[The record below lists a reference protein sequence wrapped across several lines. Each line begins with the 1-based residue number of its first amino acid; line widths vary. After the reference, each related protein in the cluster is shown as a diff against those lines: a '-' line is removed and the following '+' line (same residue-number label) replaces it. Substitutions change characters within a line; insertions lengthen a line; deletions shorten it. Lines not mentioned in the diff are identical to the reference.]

1 MTHASTTRAALRAA
15 TTLALLVLASSLGG
29 CMRPRPV
36 GHFGENA
43 FYLSRAHYRVRY
55 LEGRALAPGDWRLSS
70 YEFDGDG
77 RPIRARHDSRFWTT
91 YDQSEL
97 LGASRRRLVVAE
109 RFDLFFEHEDGR
121 SVMWARTIPI
131 RKLWDREPAWRLLRA
146 GVFGLDGRG
155 GPVPDLFGVS
165 PSERRALGGEPEVRP
180 ARVDGQR
187 THAYTFDLL
196 RGEGSATARLWRV
209 TVVGLRTFRPTWAI
223 GRRRLD
229 SLIVLGYATPPDAH
243 EEHRPAFEGLV
254 RRVDL
259 RR

>member
-1 MTHASTTRAALRAA
+1 MTHRSTLRAA
-15 TTLALLVLASSLGG
+15 TALALLALASGAAG

-43 FYLSRAHYRVRY
+43 FYLSRAHYRIRY
-55 LEGRALAPGDWRLSS
+55 LDGRALAPSDWRLTS
-70 YEFDGDG
+70 YELDDDG
-77 RPIRARHDSRFWTT
+77 RPVGARQDARFWTT
-91 YDQSEL
+91 YDQAEL
-97 LGASRRRLVVAE
+97 LGASRTRPVVAE

-131 RKLWDREPAWRLLRA
+131 RRIWEREPAWRLLRA
-146 GVFGLDGRG
+146 GVLGVDARS
-155 GPVPDLFGVS
+155 GPVPDLIGIGA
-165 PSERRALGGEPEVRP
+165 SEPRALGGEPEVRP

-187 THAYTFDLL
+187 THAYTFDLV
-196 RGEGSATARLWRV
+196 RGAPPAARLWRV

-229 SLIVLGYATPPDAH
+229 SFIVLGYATPPDAH
-243 EEHRPAFEGLV
+243 DEHRPAFESLV
-254 RRVDL
+254 RRLDL